1 MVNLVGRGDELT
13 QALAVLRDA
22 AQRGDGAV
30 VLVTGEAGI
39 GKTAFVQAVAEQAL
53 RAGFAVGIGKAEE
66 IEQIAPA
73 APLLIA
79 LRSGARPLL
88 FADEF
93 RGLAPLHSEP
103 LWLIDRIADLLDS
116 RAQQAPILIAI
127 DDYQW
132 ADPLSRFALRVLAG
146 RMVGLPVVWLLA
158 SRGDADERA
167 ADLSLA
173 AVEQIIVH
181 SIQLNPLGQET
192 IDSIAARILGRAP
205 TEKTR
210 QRLRGADGNPFL
222 AVQFAEA
229 VALTSAQGATD
240 TVVPATLIAA
250 VGSRLRRISPAAQT
264 LVHLVAIWGRP
275 LGVRDAAALLERDSA
290 GELSAWIAEG
300 VTADLLFSPGQQIA
314 IRHDLI
320 RESVYASIPGAVRV
334 ALHRQCAEYLLAT
347 GHGALAA
354 APHMRESASV
364 GDERAVTVLADAAAE
379 SVPALPETAARLMS
393 EAFALLPPGHPRWL
407 AVGEQYAD
415 ILSRVQ
421 HASDVIQVVDTLL
434 ARVSDAEVRA
444 RLQVLAAR
452 ALWLA
457 GAPAEIVGR
466 VDAALAGPG
475 VSAILRV
482 RLAGFRALASTRTGT
497 AEAASLAAQSVLAQA
512 RRLGDR
518 PAEQTALQALGE
530 IARNEL
536 RHEDALACF
545 RALRQEATDQY
556 LAQETAALR
565 LLDRFDETQAVM
577 DTVGRATDERRDAVQ
592 PSLAEARM
600 WQDFMLGR
608 FDDAE
613 TGARTLARLSDELGT
628 STYRLETAM
637 VLILT
642 AIIRGDLAQ
651 AREHLDRA
659 ERDERSDVVVRIPR
673 LRLCRSL
680 LAGLDGDS
688 REGVRI
694 IRPVMSRA
702 SSTRSYWPRLPE
714 WMRVHAGLAIA
725 AGDGDFARETVARAA
740 IAADRN
746 PGAASLDGI
755 AMQVR
760 GLVDRD
766 SSLMARAVERLEG
779 SPRVML
785 LASALA
791 DYGSLLLIHGDRGK
805 ATAALRRAWSVYDD
819 HGAVVPA
826 AFVART
832 LQAAGVSTGPAA
844 SPRRPDKG
852 WAALTA
858 AELAVA
864 EMISTGHTNRLA
876 ARALG
881 ISPNTV
887 STHVR
892 SIFVKLDVR
901 SRVQLANAWNAKG

>member
-1 MVNLVGRGDELT
+1 VTRLVGRGKEFS
-13 QALAVLRDA
+13 QALAVLRHA

-30 VLVTGEAGI
+30 VLITGEAGM
-39 GKTAFVQAVAEQAL
+39 GKTAFLQAVAEQAS
-53 RAGFAVGIGKAEE
+53 RTGFAVGIGKAEE
-66 IEQIAPA
+66 IGQIAPG

-79 LRSGARPLL
+79 LRSGARPL
-88 FADEF
+88 FAADEF
-93 RGLAPLHSEP
+93 GGLAPLRSEP
-103 LWLIDRIADLLDS
+103 LWLIDRIADLLES
-116 RAQQAPILIAI
+116 RAQHAPLLIAI

-132 ADPLSRFALRVLAG
+132 ADPLTRFALRALAG

-158 SRGDADERA
+158 SRGNASELT

-173 AVEQIIVH
+173 AVDQITVH
-181 SIQLNPLGQET
+181 AVHLSPLGQED
-192 IDSIAARILGRAP
+192 IDAIAAAILGRAP
-205 TEKTR
+205 TGETLR
-210 QRLRGADGNPFL
+210 RLRGVDGNPFL

-229 VALTSAQGATD
+229 AARTAAGGAGD
-240 TVVPATLIAA
+240 AVVPATLVDA
-250 VGSRLRRISPAAQT
+250 VVSRLRRISQPAQT

-300 VTADLLFSPGQQIA
+300 VAADLLVSPGQQIS

-320 RESVYASIPGAVRV
+320 REAVYAGIPGAVRV

-354 APHMRESASV
+354 APHMLQSAST

-379 SVPALPETAARLMS
+379 SVPALPETAARLMG
-393 EAFALLPPGHPRWL
+393 EAFGLLPPGHSRWL
-407 AVGEQYAD
+407 GIGERYAD
-415 ILSRVQ
+415 VLSRVQ
-421 HASDVIQVVDTLL
+421 HGSDVIGVVDALL

-444 RLQVLAAR
+444 RLQVIAAR

-457 GAPAEIVGR
+457 GAPAEIIGR
-466 VDAALAGPG
+466 VDAALSDGE
-475 VSAILRV
+475 VSASLQL
-482 RLAGFRALASTRTGT
+482 RLAGFRALASTRTST
-497 AEAASLAAQSVLAQA
+497 AEAATLAAQSVLAEA
-512 RRLGDR
+512 RRLDDR
-518 PAEQTALQALGE
+518 PAEQVAMQALGE

-536 RHEDALACF
+536 RHDDALAYF
-545 RALRQEATDQY
+545 RPLRQETTDQY

-565 LLDRFDETQAVM
+565 LLDRFDEAQAVM
-577 DTVGRATDERRDAVQ
+577 DAVGRAADDRRDAVQ

-608 FDDAE
+608 FDEAE
-613 TGARTLARLSDELGT
+613 AGARTLARLSDELST

-637 VLILT
+637 VLVLT
-642 AIIRGDLAQ
+642 AIIRGDTAQ

-659 ERDERSDVVVRIPR
+659 ERDERSDAVVRIPR

-680 LAGLDGDS
+680 LAGLDGDPQ
-688 REGVRI
+688 EGVRI

-725 AGDGDFARETVARAA
+725 AGDGGFAQETVTRAVV
-740 IAADRN
+740 AAERN
-746 PGAASLDGI
+746 PGAVSLDGI
-755 AMQVR
+755 ALQVR
-760 GLVDRD
+760 GLVDGD
-766 SSLMARAVERLEG
+766 ASVMARAVERLEG
-779 SPRVML
+779 SPRVTL

-791 DYGSLLLIHGDRGK
+791 DYGSLLLAQGERAEGT
-805 ATAALRRAWSVYDD
+805 TALQRAWSAYDAA
-819 HGAVVPA
+819 GAVALA
-826 AFVART
+826 AFTART
-832 LQAAGVSTGPAA
+832 LEAAGVSTGSAA

-852 WAALTA
+852 WAALTT

-864 EMISTGHTNRLA
+864 EVISAGHTNRLA

-892 SIFVKLDVR
+892 SIFAKLDVR
-901 SRVQLANAWNAKG
+901 SRVQLANAWNARS